1 MSKSLITALVTVLLT
16 ASLCPAGEIGYVE
29 DFALAKDRAE
39 ALKQLI
45 PGTDD
50 YYFHHCL
57 HYQNTGQKDQFS
69 KTLKAWL
76 DKRKGRRNSQMI
88 MLENRR
94 ALLQYKNDPQGT
106 LRHIQSR
113 LGLLFNHQKQTA
125 KTAAN
130 LKSKLDE
137 GLISRAHLTQEAFGL
152 YGDSLNGFEQRA
164 LDWLIVTN
172 LNETRRHYLLSR
184 LQRPDYPNLVKLVI
198 ADLSTKRYSR
208 SFGSLNIHKKMLLT
222 QLDECIRLKPDL
234 LKQSSFVYAYLAK
247 LRPGVD
253 VDWRRDAKAREAY
266 LDRLWSFVSR
276 LAPAFNSLKAHVLHH
291 RLVHDRAGGIYD
303 ADRFMTYIKLP
314 RSTSYA
320 NYKWCNSEANRNYR
334 INLSS
339 NFYSQTLL
347 PTVGNDEPLIRS
359 YLLKFFIKADSYDAY
374 STYLIDSYLKHVF
387 AETKIVNNIG
397 DAEKWRKML
406 SPSQIKA
413 LRERIDLDF
422 AFTNKTFFGPDDKV
436 ALGMHIKNVKT
447 LIVKVYQVNTDNYYR
462 KYGKQVTTD
471 INLDGLVANEERVIK
486 YKDAPFH
493 RIARQFTF
501 DKLTGRG
508 VWVIDFIGNGRNSRL
523 LVRKGKLRYLVRT
536 SVAGQIFTVLDEKN
550 RKLTGARILLGG
562 VEYVADKEDGLIT
575 IPFSN
580 SPRRQ
585 KIIISHNGF
594 TSFDEFDHQSE
605 NYQLTA
611 GIYVDREALLQRK
624 KAQVMVRPMLRVN
637 GVPVTLSI
645 LEDIALTITTID
657 QDGVASTKK
666 FKDYKL
672 FEDRETVT
680 EFRVSENLRQLSFH
694 LTAKVPNKSRARK
707 DSLSSAAG
715 FSLNAID
722 ATVNVQDLH
731 LVTASGRYFIEV
743 RGKTAERKMDQP
755 VHLTI
760 KHRDFKRPVNV
771 TLKTDDAGRIQ
782 LGPLAEITYVAARG
796 PSGTNHTW
804 RFGGDRHTQSD
815 IVHGQAGKPIRLPY
829 MGKAASASASEVS
842 LLQMV
847 GSTYLSDRRS
857 AASIKNGMLV
867 IQDLPAGDYDLLLK
881 DAGKRVRISLTEG
894 ELSQGYVLGDVR
906 QLQVVNTKPLQ
917 IVSTE
922 IGKKEIT
929 VNLANSSKYARVHV
943 LAARFFPEYPL
954 YSQLTRVG
962 YVNPD
967 SATLAK
973 LDSLYLTGRNIGDEY
988 RYIIDRKYAVKFP
1001 GNMLKR
1007 PELLLN
1013 PWAIRKT
1020 DAGTQKPQSGGSFR
1034 ADGRGGRSSRG
1045 TMAGQAEAAM
1055 PAGSF
1060 SNLNFLAAPSSVLL
1074 NIQPD
1079 DKGEVKI
1086 PLDALAGKQHVRIA
1100 AVDPEN
1106 TVYRELSLTE
1116 AKPEFSRQDLILPL
1130 DSKKHFAEQKRIT
1143 SLIKGSDF
1151 VLADIATS
1159 PMELY
1164 DTLAKVYG
1172 LQVTLSGNSTL
1183 KEFGFILGWPKLKA
1197 DKKRE
1202 LYSKYA
1208 CHELNYFLMRKDPDF
1223 FKKTIRPYLR
1233 NKKDKTFMDRWLIG
1247 DEVSEYIKPWAFA
1260 QLNTVERILLAQ
1272 RIKAEHAH
1280 TSRHVSDMFD
1290 LLPPNIERFNHLFRT
1305 ALKGSS
1311 LDTGDSLG
1319 LLEAAEKSMASRLV
1333 RRRSARAAGI
1343 AGGTAL
1349 GADAPA
1355 DVEAMSELAVARRPA
1370 KRPAAPPRT
1379 ATPKPSAVPGREKGL
1394 MPKMKLADK
1403 NAEADPKDYYAKDG
1417 KKRDEARQLYR
1428 KLDKTMEWAENN
1440 YYHLP
1445 SGSQNASLITVNAF
1459 WRDYAKHDSA
1469 GDKPFVSKNL
1479 AEATRNFP
1487 EMMFALAV
1495 LDIPF
1500 ESGKHQT
1507 KHGDDGRL
1515 DLKAASNMVIFHK
1528 EIEEATPGAGPKV
1541 PILVSQNFY
1550 RYGERYKHVNG
1561 EKFDNYVT
1569 DEFLRYVVYGCH
1581 VVVTNPTSS
1590 RQKLDIL
1597 LQIPTGAI
1605 QVMNGKKTRSIHVS
1619 LEPYRTQTVDYY
1631 FYFPTTGKFPQF
1643 PVHVARN
1650 GKLIAFAKA
1659 PTLNVVAK
1667 LTKIDKTSW
1676 AWVSQNGSD
1685 DDVVKFLQANNIG
1698 RIDLQLI
1705 AWRMKDKNFFRK
1717 ITSLLAKRHVYHHTL
1732 WSYGIKH
1739 DELPVTREYLL
1750 HSKSFLNQCGPH
1762 LVSPL
1767 ADIDPVV
1774 RKLYEHLEYSPLV
1787 NARAHRLSQK
1797 RKILNSRFSS
1807 QYHRL
1812 MNILAYKA
1820 KLDDVDNMA
1829 VTYYMLLQ
1837 DRIEEAQRFFK
1848 AVNPKK
1854 LSTALQY
1861 DYFTA
1866 YMDFFNDKPS
1876 AARAIVKKY
1885 ADHGVDR
1892 WRKLFAAVAAQLDEL
1907 EGKIGKVID
1916 DKDRTQTQTQLAAS
1930 QPSFELKI
1938 VDDQVAI
1945 NYQNLTEC
1953 TVNYYPMDIEL
1964 LFSRNP
1970 FVKTRGGQFSLI
1982 RPNMTAI
1989 VALPKIGAGK
1999 LGKHSFK
2006 LPGKYSTRNVMV
2018 EVVAAGVRKSDAY
2031 FANTMAVQVI
2041 SNYGQ
2046 VKVANAKTGRPLP
2059 KVYVKVYARMKNGQV
2074 QFYKDGYTD
2083 LRGRFDYT
2091 SLNTNELDQV
2101 AGFSIL
2107 ILSEDSKGVEGYGA
2121 VVRETAPPKR

>member
-1 MSKSLITALVTVLLT
+1 MSKLLTIALVIVSLA

-45 PGTDD
+45 PGTDN
-50 YYFHHCL
+50 YYYYHCL
-57 HYQNTGQKDQFS
+57 HYQNTDQKDLFN
-69 KTLKAWL
+69 KTFKSWL
-76 DKRKGRRNSQMI
+76 GKHRGNRTSLMI

-94 ALLQYKNDPQGT
+94 ALMQYKTDPQGT
-106 LRHIQSR
+106 LRHIQRR

-125 KTAAN
+125 PTTTN

-137 GLISRAHLTQEAFGL
+137 GLISRARLTQEAWR
-152 YGDSLNGFEQRA
+152 YGDSLGGFEQRA
-164 LDWLIVTN
+164 LDWLIAGN

-184 LQRPDYPNLVKLVI
+184 LRRPDYPNLVKLVI
-198 ADLSTKRYSR
+198 ADLSTKRYSK
-208 SFGSLNIHKKMLLT
+208 SFGSLQIHKLMLLS

-234 LKQSSFVYAYLAK
+234 LKQSAFVYAYLAK

-253 VDWRRDAKAREAY
+253 VDWRRDAKARQAY

-291 RLVHDRAGGIYD
+291 RMVHDRAQGKYD

-314 RSTSYA
+314 RVASYA
-320 NYKWCNSEANRNYR
+320 NSKWYNAEANQKYR
-334 INLSS
+334 LNLSS
-339 NFYSQTLL
+339 NFYAQTLL
-347 PTVGNDEPLIRS
+347 PVVGNDEPLIRS
-359 YLLKFFIKADSYDAY
+359 YLMHFFVKADSYGAYDAY
-374 STYLIDSYLKHVF
+374 LLDRYLKHVF
-387 AETKIVNNIG
+387 AETKIVNKIG
-397 DAEKWRKML
+397 DAEKWQKML

-422 AFTNKTFFGPDDKV
+422 AYTNKTFFAPDDKV
-436 ALGMHIKNVKT
+436 TLGMHIKNVKT

-471 INLDGLVANEERVIK
+471 INLDGLVANEERVVK
-486 YKDAPFH
+486 YKDGPF
-493 RIARQFTF
+493 RRAARPFTF
-501 DKLTGRG
+501 DKLTGPG
-508 VWVIDFIGNGRNSRL
+508 VWVIDFIGNGKNSRL

-536 SVAGQIFTVLDEKN
+536 SVAGQIFTILDAKN
-550 RKLTGARILLGG
+550 RKLSGAKILLGG
-562 VEYVADKEDGLIT
+562 TEYAADKNDGLIT

-580 SPRRQ
+580 SPARR
-585 KIIISHNGF
+585 KIIISHNGS
-594 TSFDEFDHQSE
+594 TSFDEFNHLSE

-611 GIYVDREALLQRK
+611 GIYVDREAMLQRK
-624 KAQVMVRPMLRVN
+624 KASVLVRPMLRVN

-645 LEDIALTITTID
+645 LEDIALTVTTVD

-680 EFRVSENLRQLSFH
+680 EFRVAENLRRISFV
-694 LTAKVPNKSRARK
+694 LTAKVANKSRARK
-707 DSLSSAAG
+707 DNLAASAS
-715 FSLNAID
+715 FSLNGID
-722 ATVNVQDLH
+722 ATEKVQDLH
-731 LVTASGRYFIEV
+731 LVRASGKYILEV

-755 VHLTI
+755 VAFTI
-760 KHRDFKRPVNV
+760 KHRDFKRAVNV

-782 LGPLAEITYVAARG
+782 LGALREITYITARG
-796 PSGTNHTW
+796 PLGTAHTW
-804 RFGGDRHTQSD
+804 RFNGDSHSYSD
-815 IVHGQAGKPIRLPY
+815 IVCGQADKPIRLPY
-829 MGKAASASASEVS
+829 MGKATAASASEVS
-842 LLQMV
+842 LLQKI
-847 GSTYLSDRRS
+847 GSTYLADKRS
-857 AASIKNGMLV
+857 AASIKGGML
-867 IQDLPAGDYDLLLK
+867 ILDDLPAGDYDLLIK
-881 DAGKRVRISLTEG
+881 DSGQLVSVSLTEG
-894 ELSQGYVLGDVR
+894 QLSQGYVLGDIR
-906 QLQVVNTKPLQ
+906 QLQVINAKPLQ
-917 IVSTE
+917 IVSTAV
-922 IGKKEIT
+922 GKKEIT
-929 VNLANSSKYARVHV
+929 VKLAGSSKYARVHV
-943 LAARFFPEYPL
+943 LASRFMPEYPL

-962 YVNPD
+962 YVNPG
-967 SATLAK
+967 SATLSK

-1020 DAGTQKPQSGGSFR
+1020 DAGTQRPAAGGHFR
-1034 ADGRGGRSSRG
+1034 AKGQGGRSSRG
-1045 TMAGQAEAAM
+1045 ALAGQAEAAQR
-1055 PAGSF
+1055 AGNF
-1060 SNLNFLAAPSSVLL
+1060 ANLNFLAEPSSVLL

-1079 DKGEVKI
+1079 AKGVVKI
-1086 PLDALAGKQHVRIA
+1086 PIDALAGKQHVRIA

-1106 TVYRELSLTE
+1106 TVYREVSLAET
-1116 AKPEFSRQDLILPL
+1116 KPKFSRQDLVLAL
-1130 DSKKHFAEQKRIT
+1130 DPKKHFAEQKRIT
-1143 SLIKGSDF
+1143 ALAKGADF
-1151 VLADIATS
+1151 TLADIATS

-1164 DTLAKVYG
+1164 DTLGKVYG
-1172 LQVTLSGNSTL
+1172 LQVTLSRNSTL
-1183 KEFGFILGWPKLKA
+1183 KKFGFVLGWPKLKV

-1223 FKKTIRPYLR
+1223 FKKTIQPYLR
-1233 NKKDKTFMDRWLIG
+1233 NKKDKTFMDRLLIG
-1247 DEVSEYIKPWAFA
+1247 DEVGEYLKPWAFA

-1272 RIKAEHAH
+1272 RIRAEHAH
-1280 TSRHVSDMFD
+1280 TARHVGDMFD

-1311 LDTGDSLG
+1311 LDTGDMLG
-1319 LLEAAEKSMASRLV
+1319 LVAAGEKSLESRLRSHRGRFGGGTGRARGPAPTDAPGEAAMDAMIV
-1333 RRRSARAAGI
+1333 AA
-1343 AGGTAL
+1343 
-1349 GADAPA
+1349 
-1355 DVEAMSELAVARRPA
+1355 A
-1370 KRPAAPPRT
+1370 KRPTATPPRT
-1379 ATPKPSAVPGREKGL
+1379 AAPKPSVIAKSKKSLSSR
-1394 MPKMKLADK
+1394 MKRSGKEDAR
-1403 NAEADPKDYYAKDG
+1403 DPRGYFAKDG
-1417 KKRDEARQLYR
+1417 KKRDKVRQLYR

-1445 SGSQNASLITVNAF
+1445 IESQNASLITVNAF
-1459 WRDYAKHDSA
+1459 WRDYAKHDGA
-1469 GDKPFVSKNL
+1469 GGKPFVSKNL

-1487 EMMFALAV
+1487 EMMFALSV

-1500 ESGKHQT
+1500 EGGKHET
-1507 KHGDDGRL
+1507 KHGDEGRL

-1528 EIEEATPGAGPKV
+1528 EIEEAKPSKGPKV

-1561 EKFDNYVT
+1561 EKLDKYVT
-1569 DEFLRYVVYGCH
+1569 EEFLRYTVYGCH

-1597 LQIPTGAI
+1597 LQIPAGAI
-1605 QVMNGKKTRSIHVS
+1605 PVVNGKKTRGIHVD
-1619 LEPYRTQTVDYY
+1619 LQPYRTQTADYY
-1631 FYFPTTGKFPQF
+1631 FYFPATGKFNQF

-1676 AWVSQNGSD
+1676 AWISQNGSD
-1685 DDVVKFLQANNIG
+1685 NDVVAFLKAANIG
-1698 RIDLQLI
+1698 RVNLQLI
-1705 AWRMKDKNFFRK
+1705 AWRMKDKNFFQK
-1717 ITSLLAKRHVYHHTL
+1717 ITSLLTQRHVYHHTL
-1732 WSYGIKH
+1732 WSYGVKH
-1739 DELPVTREYLL
+1739 NEVDVIREYLQ
-1750 HSKSFLNQCGPH
+1750 HSNSFLNQCGSH
-1762 LVSPL
+1762 LVSEL
-1767 ADIDPVV
+1767 VNIDPVV
-1774 RKLYEHLEYSPLV
+1774 RKHYQHLEYSPLV

-1797 RKILNSRFSS
+1797 RKILNDRFSQ

-1812 MNILAYKA
+1812 MGVLTFKT
-1820 KLDDVDNMA
+1820 KLGDVDNMA

-1848 AVNPKK
+1848 AVDPKK
-1854 LSTALQY
+1854 LKTALQH

-1876 AARAIVKKY
+1876 RARAITKKY

-1907 EGKIGKVID
+1907 DGKNVKVID
-1916 DKDRTQTQTQLAAS
+1916 NKDRTQTQTQLAAS
-1930 QPSFELKI
+1930 QPGFELKI
-1938 VDDQVAI
+1938 VDDQVTL
-1945 NYQNLTEC
+1945 NYQNLIEC

-1970 FVKTRGGQFSLI
+1970 FVKEHGGQFSLI
-1982 RPNMTAI
+1982 RPNMTAK
-1989 VALPKIGAGK
+1989 VALPKIGDGK

-2006 LPGKYSTRNVMV
+2006 LPGKYATKNVMV
-2018 EVVAAGVRKSDAY
+2018 EVVAAGARKSDAY
-2031 FANTMAVQVI
+2031 FANSMAVQMI

-2046 VKVANAKTGRPLP
+2046 VKVANAKTGRALP
-2059 KVYVKVYARMKNGQV
+2059 RVYVKVYARMKSGQV

-2101 AGFSIL
+2101 ARFSIL
-2107 ILSEDSKGVEGYGA
+2107 ILSEDSKAAKGYGA